1 MFAVEIDRAIV
12 AEDVMTRD
20 FVCNLSRC
28 KGACCV
34 KGDAGAPLDPEETH
48 ILETQYRKIK
58 PYLRKEGIEAIEAQG
73 TWVKDPRD
81 GEAVTPLVNN
91 KECAYVVFE
100 ADGTAK
106 CGIERAWSAGATSFQ
121 KPISCHLYP
130 IRITTYKNFD
140 AVNYHRWE
148 ICDPAC
154 ELGTQLKV
162 PVYSFLKNALIRKY
176 GSEWYEKLVEA
187 AKQLECERG

>member
-1 MFAVEIDRAIV
+1 MYAVEIDGAVV
-12 AEDVMTRD
+12 AEDVMSRQ
-20 FVCNLSRC
+20 FICNLHKC

-34 KGDAGAPLDPEETH
+34 KGDAGAPLEEAETKL
-48 ILETQYRKIK
+48 LESEFDKIK
-58 PYLRKEGIEAIEAQG
+58 PFLRVEGIRSIEDQG
-73 TWVKDPRD
+73 TWIKDPQD

-100 ADGTAK
+100 ADGTAL

-130 IRITTYKNFD
+130 IRITKYKTFE

-154 ELGTQLKV
+154 ELGTQLRI
-162 PVYSFLKNALIRKY
+162 PVHSFLKKALIRKY
-176 GSEWYEKLVEA
+176 GAEWYEKLAEA
-187 AKQLECERG
+187 AKQLENERK